1 MRRHYLFIFLSLLM
15 GSYPFSGTAQG
26 AEYVGL
32 IEPYRIVNVGSPQI
46 GVLESVALDRGDVV
60 KIGQVLATLQSSV
73 EKAAMEVARYR
84 SQMES
89 GIRAKEVNKNL
100 AERKRLRMDQ
110 LYGDQL
116 IPFSDMDDAEAAKL
130 YADMQLKDAQENKR
144 LAEFEYKQTQEVIE
158 RMTIRSPVNGVVM
171 ERFHHPG
178 ERIENEA
185 ILKIAQMDPLNVEMI
200 LPIERYLSVKPGMRA
215 LVILDSPVSGRYP
228 AIVKAVDKILD
239 AASGTFGVRLELP
252 NPGNALPAGIKC
264 RVVFPSNASSG
275 K

>member
-1 MRRHYLFIFLSLLM
+1 MRRYYLLIFLSLLI
-15 GSYPFSGTAQG
+15 GSCPVAGMAQTAG
-26 AEYVGL
+26 YIGL

>member
-1 MRRHYLFIFLSLLM
+1 MRRHYLLIFLSLLT
-15 GSYPFSGTAQG
+15 GSYAVSGMAQTAG
-26 AEYVGL
+26 YVGL

-60 KIGQVLATLQSSV
+60 KIGQVLATLQSRV

-89 GIRAKEVNKNL
+89 GIRAKEVNKDL

-116 IPFSDMDDAEAAKL
+116 IPYSDMDDAETAKL

-158 RMTIRSPVNGVVM
+158 RMTIRSPVNGIVM

-215 LVILDSPVSGRYP
+215 QVILDSPVSGRYS

-252 NPGNALPAGIKC
+252 NPGNTLPAGIKC
-264 RVVFPSNASSG
+264 RVVFPPIASSV

>member
-1 MRRHYLFIFLSLLM
+1 MRRHYLSVFLFLLM
-15 GSYPFSGTAQG
+15 GLYPVSRIAQG

-46 GVLESVALDRGDVV
+46 GVLESVALDRGDSVT
-60 KIGQVLATLQSSV
+60 IGQVVATLQSRV

-89 GIRAKEVNKNL
+89 GIRAKEVNKDL
-100 AERKRLRMDQ
+100 AERKRVRMDQ

-116 IPFSDMDDAEAAKL
+116 IPYSDMDDAEAAKL
-130 YADMQLKDAQENKR
+130 YADMQLKDAQENRR

-158 RMTIRSPVNGVVM
+158 RMTIRSPVNGIVM

-200 LPIERYLSVKPGMRA
+200 LPIELYLSVKTGMRA
-215 LVILDSPVSGRYP
+215 QVILDSPIRGRYA
-228 AIVKAVDKILD
+228 AIVKAVDKVLD

-264 RVVFPSNASSG
+264 RVVFPSIASS
-275 K
+275 KK